1 MPLSKEYILALKELA
16 TGAVLRAMGPP
27 MENDL
32 ERLRRSVEG
41 RIVLITGASF
51 GQGEATARLFAAAG
65 ATVLLAART
74 KARLDEIAAEITAV
88 GGSAFSYS
96 VDLIDVD
103 AVDAFARQVLQEHG
117 GVDILVHNAGKS
129 LRRSVYRSAER
140 LRDMDAM
147 VGVNF
152 TGPMRL
158 TLALLPSMKVSRGAH
173 IINIATAGLWMAPV
187 APRWS
192 FYIACK
198 AGFDTWLR
206 SIALE
211 VRGDGIDVTTIYAGH
226 IKSRMVATRWVSRTP
241 GHTPEQAA
249 HILAYAASRRPRAM
263 APRSLSVVRV
273 LGVIFEAPLGHVIS
287 YLDSRGGETTA
298 SEAAYVRAM
307 AKEFADTH
315 PIGTGS

>member
-1 MPLSKEYILALKELA
+1 MALFKEFVLTLKEVA
-16 TGAVLRAMGPP
+16 TGAVLWAVGPP

-41 RIVLITGASF
+41 RVVLITGASY

-65 ATVLLAART
+65 ARVILAART
-74 KARLDEIAAEITAV
+74 KARLDEIAAEIAAA
-88 GGSAFSYS
+88 GGTAFSYS
-96 VDLIDVD
+96 VDFSDLD
-103 AVDAFARQVLQEHG
+103 AVDSFAARVLEEHS
-117 GVDILVHNAGKS
+117 GVDVLVHNAGKS

-158 TLALLPSMKVSRGAH
+158 TLALLPSMKLSRGAH
-173 IINIATAGLWMAPV
+173 IINIATAGLWLTPV

-226 IKSRMVATRWVSRTP
+226 IKSRMVATRWVSRMP
-241 GHTPEQAA
+241 GHTPDQAA
-249 HILAYAASRRPRAM
+249 RILAYAASRRPRAM
-263 APRSLSVVRV
+263 APRSMFVVRV
-273 LGVIFEAPLGHVIS
+273 LGVIFEAPLAQVMS
-287 YLDSRGGETTA
+287 YVDSRSGETSA
-298 SEAAYVRAM
+298 SEAAYARAM
-307 AKEFADTH
+307 AKELADAQ
-315 PIGTGS
+315 PIGAGS